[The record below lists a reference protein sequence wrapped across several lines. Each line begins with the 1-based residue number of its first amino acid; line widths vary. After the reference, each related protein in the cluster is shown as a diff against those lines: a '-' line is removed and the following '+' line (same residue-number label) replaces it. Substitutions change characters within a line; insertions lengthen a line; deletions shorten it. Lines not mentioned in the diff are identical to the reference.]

1 MVGFQRDD
9 LTVSVFRI
17 LKCTNYGFQEVPMT
31 KNNRLRLAAALAASL
46 LAAVFALTPVAAASS
61 ARVLKVAFPQVT
73 GFSELSADG
82 TPQGIIVDF
91 LDEIANYTGWKYE
104 YVPVEGDSIVTEYKA
119 GKFDLMGGTYY
130 SERTAEMFAYPDYN
144 TGYSRSMLLARQDDY
159 SLHSYDV
166 KSLNG
171 KTIGVYENAVEN
183 IRRLKEF
190 LSFNGLKCTL
200 KYYTYEQISVKGNL
214 YDYLKNGEVDM
225 LLGNSAETGGGFRSV
240 ASFDAQPHYIVARPG
255 DQEVIDG
262 LNKALAKIYE
272 ANPNFAVER
281 YEAHFAQLKAIDIQ
295 LSQEERNFV
304 KQKETV
310 TVAVTRSLHP
320 LLCINE
326 PEDAHDGV
334 LPAILNK
341 ISQFSG
347 LTFSLLYADNYAD
360 ALRMV
365 QDGEA
370 DMMGTFVGTRE
381 EVADKN
387 LALTEPYTVMNRI
400 LVRHKAVSYPADD
413 LTAAVLD
420 GRMLPDEIKAEQIR
434 YYANITEALKAVDRG
449 EADFLCG
456 LSANIE
462 QEIQRNYFS
471 NLVPVTLNDSRNEIR
486 FAVRKP
492 VETELFSLL
501 NKSINSLS
509 SDEVDAIMDENMI
522 SIGENRLSLTDFIY
536 AHPVSFVMGTA
547 GVLILAVVIILV
559 LARMHMRAAIMEK
572 EVEKTTAESRAK
584 SDFLSRMSHEI
595 RTPMNAVVGLAD
607 LTSMM
612 DDVPPRVQENL
623 SKIRSSSHYLL
634 SLINDILDMS
644 RIDRG
649 MMTIASEPFSLGRM
663 LDDLQS
669 MMTAEADRRSLIFE
683 LHKRLAYDGLIGDVV
698 RLRQVL
704 TNLLSNAFKFTP
716 AGGTVRLVVEEIDG
730 NDEGITIEFHVID
743 TGTGIATEDQR
754 RIFESFE
761 QAGANRYKSQG
772 TGLGLSISRR
782 IVELMGG
789 ELSVT
794 SEPGKGSDF
803 YFTITL
809 PQGQPLP
816 EPAPDKRT
824 DMLKGVRFLL
834 AEDNELNAEIAA
846 ELLRMQGAAI
856 DRAENGKQA
865 VDMFVSHAP
874 GTYQAILMDI
884 QMPEMDGL
892 EAARAVRA
900 VQRPDAAAIPI
911 IAMTANSFKEDIDA
925 ATEAGMNGFIPK
937 PLDTNYLYDVLYR
950 TIKNRSEL

>member
-1 MVGFQRDD
+1 MM
-9 LTVSVFRI
+9 
-17 LKCTNYGFQEVPMT
+17 KNYM
-31 KNNRLRLAAALAASL
+31 LRLASALIAGL
-46 LAAVFALTPVAAASS
+46 LAAVFALTPVAASS
-61 ARVLKVAFPQVT
+61 SERVLKVAFPQVT

-82 TPQGIIVDF
+82 TPQGLVVDF

-104 YVPVEGDSIVTEYKA
+104 YVPVDGNAIVDEFMA

-130 SERTAEMFAYPDYN
+130 SDKMTQLFAYPDYN
-144 TGYSRSMLLARQDDY
+144 TGHSRSMLLARQDDY
-159 SLHSYDV
+159 SLHNYEL

-171 KTIGVYENAVEN
+171 KTIGVYKNAVEN

-190 LSFNGLKCTL
+190 LSFNNLKCTL
-200 KYYTYEQISVKGNL
+200 KYYTYEQISVTGNL
-214 YDYLKNGEVDM
+214 YGYLENGEVDM
-225 LLGNSAETGGGFRSV
+225 LLGNSAETGGEFRCV
-240 ASFDAQPHYIVARPG
+240 ASFDAQPHYIVAQPG
-255 DQEVIDG
+255 DQEVLDG
-262 LNKALAKIYE
+262 LNRALANIYE
-272 ANPNFAVER
+272 ANPNFASER
-281 YEAHFAQLKAIDIQ
+281 YEAHFTQLNAIDIQ
-295 LSQEERNFV
+295 LSEEERSFV
-304 KQKETV
+304 RQKETV
-310 TVAVTRSLHP
+310 TVAVTRSMHP
-320 LLCINE
+320 LLCINDS
-326 PEDAHDGV
+326 EDAHDGV

-347 LTFSLLYADNYAD
+347 LTFSFLYAENYAD

-381 EVADKN
+381 EVVDKN

-420 GRMLPDEIKAEQIR
+420 GRMLPNEIKAEQIR

-462 QEIQRNYFS
+462 QEIQRNYFT

-509 SDEVDAIMDENMI
+509 SDEVDAIMDQNMI
-522 SIGENRLSLTDFIY
+522 SIGENRFSLTDFIY
-536 AHPVSFVMGTA
+536 AHPVSFVVGTA
-547 GVLILAVVIILV
+547 GVLILAVGIILV

-623 SKIRSSSHYLL
+623 SKIRSSSRYLL
-634 SLINDILDMS
+634 SLINDILDMR

-649 MMTIASEPFSLGRM
+649 MMTIVSEPFSLGRM

-669 MMTAEADRRSLIFE
+669 MMTAEADRRSLIFK
-683 LHKRLAYDGLIGDVV
+683 LQKQIAYDGLIGDVI

-716 AGGTVRLVVEEIDG
+716 AGGTVRLVVKEIDS
-730 NDEGITIEFHVID
+730 NDKGITVEFHVTD
-743 TGTGIATEDQR
+743 TGTGIAEEDQR

-761 QAGANRYKSQG
+761 QAGANQYKSQG

-789 ELSVT
+789 ELSLS

-816 EPAPDKRT
+816 EPAPDNRT
-824 DMLKGVRFLL
+824 DMLKGIRFLL
-834 AEDNELNAEIAA
+834 AEDNELNAEIAV
-846 ELLRMQGAAI
+846 ELLQMQGAAV
-856 DRAENGKQA
+856 DRVENGKQA
-865 VDMFVSHAP
+865 VDMFVSHNP
-874 GTYQAILMDI
+874 NTYQAILMDI

-892 EAARAVRA
+892 EAARAVRSI
-900 VQRPDAAAIPI
+900 QRPDAAAIPI

-925 ATEAGMNGFIPK
+925 AAEAGMNGFIPK
-937 PLDTNYLYDVLYR
+937 PLDTNYLYDELYR
-950 TIKNRSEL
+950 AIKNRSDT